1 MVVAIGRSP
10 SGTANA
16 DAQTRSGPDAD
27 ELQRHED
34 ATADCSETIRL
45 DRRSPALYVERAK
58 ARSEV
63 GRFEEALA
71 DYDRE
76 IALDPDHAAAY
87 LGRCCAKSELGR
99 HEEAVEDYDR
109 AVQLDPDSAAVV
121 AAG

>member
-1 MVVAIGRSP
+1 M
-10 SGTANA
+10 
-16 DAQTRSGPDAD
+16 
-27 ELQRHED
+27 
-34 ATADCSETIRL
+34 
-45 DRRSPALYVERAK
+45 
-58 ARSEV
+58 

-76 IALDPDHAAAY
+76 IGLDLGHAAAY
-87 LGRCCAKSELGR
+87 LGRCCAKCELGR